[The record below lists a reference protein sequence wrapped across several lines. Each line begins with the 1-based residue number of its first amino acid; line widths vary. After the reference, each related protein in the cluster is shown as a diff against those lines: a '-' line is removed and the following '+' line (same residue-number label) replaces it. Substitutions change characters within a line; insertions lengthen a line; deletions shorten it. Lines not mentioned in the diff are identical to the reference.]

1 MHDDRPAWERFAA
14 VSRSVAT
21 ARAYAAD
28 WADFNAFCK
37 QRGTCSLPAPPDTVG
52 HYLAERATTLRPA
65 TLDRRLAAIAA
76 HHREAGFPLALKH
89 PAIARVRAGIRRT
102 LGTAPTQK
110 EPLTAEDVRALVAA
124 LPRTLAGTRDRAL
137 LLLGFAGA
145 FRRSEMVALTRRDLV
160 FTSEGLAVVL
170 RRAKEDQEGRSQIK
184 GIPFG
189 ADPVSCPVQAVKA
202 WLLAAKLGEG
212 PLFRPMDR
220 HGNLAAAPLSGDA
233 VAAIVK
239 RAVATAAKA
248 EGLPKAAI
256 AERVR
261 AVAGHSLRSGFVT
274 SAAAAGAHEW
284 EIMRHTGHKQAETV
298 RRYIRLGSLFSHN
311 LAGKVGL

>member
-1 MHDDRPAWERFAA
+1 MLPFPSDHYSAL
-14 VSRSVAT
+14 
-21 ARAYAAD
+21 ARAETTTRAYEAD
-28 WADFNAFCK
+28 WADFARYCI
-37 QRGTCSLPAPPDTVG
+37 QSRRASLPAAPETVG
-52 HYLAERATTLRPA
+52 AYLAERATTLRPA

-76 HHREAGFPLALKH
+76 HHREAGFPLDLKH

-110 EPLTAEDVRALVAA
+110 EPLTSDDIRALAMA
-124 LPRTLAGTRDRAL
+124 QPKTLAGNRDRAL

-145 FRRSEMVALTRRDLV
+145 FRRAELVALTRRDLV
-160 FTSEGLAVVL
+160 FTSEGLAVVV

-189 ADPVSCPVQAVKA
+189 SEPTTCPVQAIKA
-202 WLLAAKLGEG
+202 WLLAAKIGDG
-212 PLFRPMDR
+212 PLFRPIDR
-220 HGNLAAAPLSGDA
+220 HGNLGEAPLSGDA

-239 RAVATAAKA
+239 RAVAAAATA